1 MTGQHALLIS
11 QNFSRI
17 AVTCLRTQNFFYRN
31 STLSRCMGFSL
42 VELLVSSVIIAI
54 LGAGVAAVLS
64 SGNSAFVR
72 TRETNL
78 LEQTIDTDL
87 AQIKDVAFRMTC
99 CSGSCTTET
108 GLSTPCST
116 NPDTGSFYNPG
127 QQNYYFPDPTLDT
140 NQTAIN
146 SFITSC
152 DSGSLVNSLTSLVDT
167 SGLPGGITRD
177 FDESQ
182 ASSHRLTVTYSDGS
196 QSRAYTLVPTVAAWC
211 P

>member
-1 MTGQHALLIS
+1 MRKSPRATFQLAKPRFYAYLQSAIFIRPQKIPQGFTLIE
-11 QNFSRI
+11 I
-17 AVTCLRTQNFFYRN
+17 
-31 STLSRCMGFSL
+31 
-42 VELLVSSVIIAI
+42 LVSAVIIGI
-54 LGAGVAAVLS
+54 LGVGVAAILS
-64 SGNSAFVR
+64 SGNTAFVR
-72 TRETNL
+72 TRGGNL
-78 LEQTIDTDL
+78 LEQTIDSDL
-87 AQIKDVAFRMTC
+87 AQIKDLAFRMTC
-99 CSGSCTTET
+99 CSGSCTTESE
-108 GLSTPCST
+108 LSSPCST
-116 NPDTGSFYNPG
+116 NPDTDTFYKPG

-152 DSGSLVNSLTSLVDT
+152 NSGSLVNSLTGLVDT

-182 ASSHRLTVTYSDGS
+182 ASSHRLTVIYSDGS